1 MSTMKHR
8 RCYLALA
15 ACVLCSC
22 AGVSKPEPVGALGYA
37 LNGTTSEKPVE
48 KAANEPPPAKS
59 SGQLRWQMKF

>member
-1 MSTMKHR
+1 MKLR
-8 RCYLALA
+8 FGFLSICAAL
-15 ACVLCSC
+15 LCSC